1 MPKPNFYTLANAS
14 LWSKIEQFGTENMK
28 KELELLKKR
37 NEALALECVEAY
49 KPVKQL
55 SPEFQDYEPPGV
67 HIEGK
72 IYYFSSGTMFTTIFR
87 HKTKT
92 RSSKSLQ
99 RYCTSSICPCYR
111 YSRQSVPR
119 FHGKT
124 QS

>member
-1 MPKPNFYTLANAS
+1 MN
-14 LWSKIEQFGTENMK
+14 

-72 IYYFSSGTMFTTIFR
+72 NQHYCPIKILMTAFR

-99 RYCTSSICPCYR
+99 RYCTSSVCPCYR
-111 YSRQSVPR
+111 YSR
-119 FHGKT
+119 
-124 QS
+124 

>member
-72 IYYFSSGTMFTTIFR
+72 NQHYCEIKILMTAFR
-87 HKTKT
+87 HKTET
-92 RSSKSLQ
+92 
-99 RYCTSSICPCYR
+99 
-111 YSRQSVPR
+111 
-119 FHGKT
+119 
-124 QS
+124 